1 MCLILAGSIC
11 TQAHAAKAKVEMVAY
26 EKYDEPRMEEV
37 LSVAPNRK
45 ELGKTF
51 KKDQKAIV
59 EHFETLCE
67 ADLLEHKVGT
77 LWCTLPSL

>member
-1 MCLILAGSIC
+1 
-11 TQAHAAKAKVEMVAY
+11 MVAY
-26 EKYDEPRMEEV
+26 EKYDEPRMEEI

-51 KKDQKAIV
+51 KKDQKVIV

-67 ADLLEHKVGT
+67 ADLLEYKVGVT
-77 LWCTLPSL
+77 EWILAACSGVFIWASC